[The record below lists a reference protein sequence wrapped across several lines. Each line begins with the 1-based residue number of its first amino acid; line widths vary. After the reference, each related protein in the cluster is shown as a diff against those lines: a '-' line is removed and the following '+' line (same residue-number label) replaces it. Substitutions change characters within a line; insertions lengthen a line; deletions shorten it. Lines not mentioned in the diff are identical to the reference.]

1 MSKFTKPEHDK
12 TLNPVDYV
20 NRHMSWKDVIGEQ
33 KMITYISE
41 TDIQIH
47 GMGDALQLKC
57 KIVGS
62 DITFP
67 ENGMYPNNVSGG
79 VTYSKFMLLCAFRF
93 DFNYKSAISYVELK
107 LMNNHVPYIRVGTDY
122 YKLIQKKDRYDI
134 VRKTLKAW
142 KKETLSMDH
151 DKTIFTHI
159 PRFDDFCIEPSNTH
173 HQEVIENCY
182 NVYAKFN
189 HHLDSKEV
197 TDTDIPHSIRLLAHI
212 FGDQLSMG
220 LTYLKILYERPRQP
234 LPVLSLVS
242 SERQTGKTTFLN
254 WVNMIFGD
262 NYILINPEDLH
273 SQFNS
278 SYATKNIIAIDE
290 TVIDK
295 AGSVE
300 KLKSIATAKTISVN
314 QKHVANY
321 MLPFFAKVIICTN
334 KERDFMRIDDEEIR
348 FWVRKVPHI
357 KEIDTQ
363 IEDKLRSEIP
373 KLLKYLTGLPM
384 HDLSRSRMVFTPEE
398 LDNKFLTAVKEESR
412 SGLYKELMML
422 MTELF
427 ENNNLIESIS
437 AAPTDIKNHWFLKNT
452 QISPPYIAKVLRDE
466 FKMLPSGKVSR
477 YIPFDFDPAV
487 TRTGRP
493 YVFLRSDFTDEKI
506 SKNDLFSSEEP
517 PF

>member
-1 MSKFTKPEHDK
+1 MSKFIKPEEDK
-12 TLNPVDYV
+12 SLNPVDYC
-20 NRHMSWKDVIGEQ
+20 NRHMSWLQVIGDN
-33 KMITYISE
+33 KLITY
-41 TDIQIH
+41 TDEKTIEAPMNGGGAI
-47 GMGDALQLKC
+47 KC
-57 KIVGS
+57 KVTAHEI
-62 DITFP
+62 IFP
-67 ENGMYPNNVSGG
+67 DGAMCPKNIFTEKPY
-79 VTYSKFMLLCAFRF
+79 TKFMLLCALA
-93 DFNYKSAISYVELK
+93 FNRDYKSAISYIEHR
-107 LMNNHVPYIRVGTDY
+107 LMNKDVPFIRVGTDY
-122 YKLIQKKDRYDI
+122 YKIIFKQDRYQI
-134 VRKTLKAW
+134 KRKTLKPW
-142 KKETLSMDH
+142 KKETLTMDY
-151 DKTIFTHI
+151 DKHIFTLI
-159 PRFDDFCIEPSNTH
+159 PRFDDFCIEPSNIN
-173 HQEVIENCY
+173 HQEVVDNCY
-182 NVYAKFN
+182 NVYAPFN
-189 HHLDSKEV
+189 HQVEGSDIS
-197 TDTDIPHSIRLLAHI
+197 DADIPHSIRLLSHI

-357 KEIDTQ
+357 TNIDTQ
-363 IEDKLRSEIP
+363 IEDKLRAEIP
-373 KLLKYLTGLPM
+373 KLLKYLTQLPQ
-384 HDLSRSRMVFTPEE
+384 HDFSQSRMVFTPEE

-412 SGLYKELMML
+412 SGLYKELNML
-422 MTELF
+422 FTELF
-427 ENNNLIESIS
+427 ENNNLIDTIS
-437 AAPTDIKNHWFLKNT
+437 ACPIDIKNHWFSKNP
-452 QISPPYIAKVLRDE
+452 QISAPYIAKVLRDE
-466 FKMLPSGKVSR
+466 YKLSPTGKVTK
-477 YIPFDFDPAV
+477 YVPFDFDPAV
-487 TRTGRP
+487 TKAGRP
-493 YVFLRSDFTDEKI
+493 YIFKRSDFTEQEI
-506 SKNDLFSSEEP
+506 SKNGLFSSEEP